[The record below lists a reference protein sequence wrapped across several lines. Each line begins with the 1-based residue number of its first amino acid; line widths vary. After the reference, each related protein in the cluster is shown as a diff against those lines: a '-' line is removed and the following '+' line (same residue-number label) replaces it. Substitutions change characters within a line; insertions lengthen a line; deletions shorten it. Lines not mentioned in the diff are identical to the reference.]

1 MAKCFKHSKVLEY
14 RQQRLIKV
22 YLKSYKTR
30 ETMEFC
36 VGVGA
41 IGWVRYISLKCQ
53 LYSCE
58 LEEKESKLGALIAKI
73 QLTHRKRGT
82 HSNGDGRRNHHKR
95 SSPKKEKKK
104 KKKIKSK

>member
-1 MAKCFKHSKVLEY
+1 
-14 RQQRLIKV
+14 
-22 YLKSYKTR
+22 
-30 ETMEFC
+30 MEFC

-82 HSNGDGRRNHHKR
+82 HSNGDGWKE
-95 SSPKKEKKK
+95 SP
-104 KKKIKSK
+104 